1 MNICNFCFNAYVDS
15 KLPETEDDLYFG
27 NELTDDNDD
36 SSATIG
42 NKTDGFQIFLNAGGG
57 QPVNIELCQWKENGY
72 RGQPGWSTIGVY
84 YPKFCP
90 ECGRKLDEYTISE
103 RGNSYERN
111 REI

>member
-15 KLPETEDDLYFG
+15 KLPETEDDVYFG
-27 NELTDDNDD
+27 NELTDDNDG

-42 NKTDGFQIFLNAGGG
+42 KSANNFQMYFNSGMGK
-57 QPVNIELCQWKENGY
+57 PCNIEVCTWLENY
-72 RGQPGWSTIGVY
+72 GWSHVSVY

-90 ECGRKLDEYTISE
+90 ECGRNLDEYTISE

>member
-15 KLPETEDDLYFG
+15 KLPKTEDDYFE
-27 NELTDDNDD
+27 NELTDDDD
-36 SSATIG
+36 GSSATIG
-42 NKTDGFQIFLNAGGG
+42 KSVNNFQMYFNSGMGK
-57 QPVNIELCQWKENGY
+57 PCNIEVCEWKENGY

-103 RGNSYERN
+103 RGNSYERK